1 MNQNNNSII
10 LTSSASK
17 RIMNVLSKDD
27 SSQFRVYVTGGGC
40 SGFQYGFK
48 FDDNQAFDDDVI
60 DFGSFKVLI
69 DSLSYPYLYGSTLDF
84 VEDLSGAKFV
94 INNPNAK
101 TSLESDVASII
112 IKNVPSIEKIRMVN
126 SGTEA
131 TMSAIRLARGY
142 TNRNKIIKFDGCYH
156 GHVDSLLIKAGSGV
170 STFGLPDSPG
180 IPEDLAKHTIT
191 CPYNNIEAFI
201 EIFNSV
207 KDDLASVIVEPIAGN
222 MGFVPGTLKFLQ
234 TIRSYTETNNSL
246 LIFDE
251 VMSGFRVSLGGAQ
264 EIYNIKPDLTA
275 LGKVIGG
282 GLPVGAFGGKKE
294 IMDYLA
300 PEGPVYQA
308 GTLSGNPLAMAAG
321 ATLLNLLIAQNPY
334 KGLEEKAKLILNGI
348 KEIMISS
355 GIPFSTNQI
364 GGMFGFFFS
373 EELPKN
379 ISDVSKTNDEMFS
392 SFINSCIE
400 NGIYFAPSKY
410 EAGFISAKHGDTEID
425 KTLEVINKIVKTGE
439 IKK

>member
-1 MNQNNNSII
+1 MNKIEKSIA
-10 LTSSASK
+10 L
-17 RIMNVLSKDD
+17 
-27 SSQFRVYVTGGGC
+27 F
-40 SGFQYGFK
+40 
-48 FDDNQAFDDDVI
+48 NQAKSLMPGGVN
-60 DFGSFKVLI
+60 SPVRAFKNI
-69 DSLSYPYLYGSTLDF
+69 NGNPIFFEKAQGAYLYDADGNKYIDYIGSWGPMIMGHSHPDVVNAIKKQ
-84 VEDLSGAKFV
+84 VELGTSYGA
-94 INNPNAK
+94 P
-101 TSLESDVASII
+101 TSLESDVASLI

-191 CPYNNIEAFI
+191 CPYNNVEAFI

-222 MGFVPGTLKFLQ
+222 MGFVPGTEEFLK

-264 EIYNIKPDLTA
+264 EIFNIKPDLTA

-282 GLPVGAFGGKKE
+282 GLPVGAFGGKEE
-294 IMDYLA
+294 IMNYLA

-321 ATLLNLLIAQNPY
+321 ATLLKLLIIQNPFTE
-334 KGLEEKAKLILNGI
+334 LEEKAKLMLNGME
-348 KEIMISS
+348 EIMISS

-379 ISDVSKTNDEMFS
+379 IDDVSKTNDEMFS
-392 SFINSCIE
+392 SFINACIK

-410 EAGFISAKHGDTEID
+410 EAGFISATHGNIEID
-425 KTLEVINKIVKTGE
+425 KTLEVVNKIVKTGE
-439 IKK
+439 INK

>member
-1 MNQNNNSII
+1 MPGGVNSPVRAFKNIHGNPI
-10 LTSSASK
+10 FFEKAQGAYLFDADGNKYIDYIGSWGPM
-17 RIMNVLSKDD
+17 IMGHSHPEVVNAIK
-27 SSQFRVYVTGGGC
+27 
-40 SGFQYGFK
+40 
-48 FDDNQAFDDDVI
+48 NQA
-60 DFGSFKVLI
+60 GLGT
-69 DSLSYPYLYGSTLDF
+69 SY
-84 VEDLSGAKFV
+84 GA
-94 INNPNAK
+94 P
-101 TSLESDVASII
+101 TSLESDVASLIVE
-112 IKNVPSIEKIRMVN
+112 NVPSIEKIRMVN

-131 TMSAIRLARGY
+131 TMSAVRLARGF

-191 CPYNNIEAFI
+191 CPYNDIEAFI
-201 EIFNSV
+201 QIFNSV
-207 KDDLASVIVEPIAGN
+207 KDDLATVIVEPIAGN
-222 MGFVPGTLKFLQ
+222 MGFVPGTLEFLQ
-234 TIRSYTETNNSL
+234 TIRAYTESNDTL

-294 IMDYLA
+294 IMNYLA

-334 KGLEEKAKLILNGI
+334 KELEEKAKLILNGM

-364 GGMFGFFFS
+364 GGMFGFFFT

-379 ISDVSKTNDEMFS
+379 IDDVSKTNDELFS
-392 SFINSCIE
+392 SFINACIQ

-410 EAGFISAKHGDTEID
+410 EAGFISATHGDKEID
-425 KTLEVINKIVKTGE
+425 KTLEVIKKIVKTGE
-439 IKK
+439 INK